1 MVHWQQLILLVSTVD
16 TLNRPITFSPHSTS
30 PAPLHGMS
38 LHLFSAAFSSSE
50 SESDDDVP
58 VKPVQHRFMQPH
70 SDSEDEK
77 RVVRSAKDK
86 RQEEIRNVLRNFE
99 ELVKLYEKALKL
111 NEIEKN
117 ANFYIRCLTQLEDF
131 INESWEQKKSL
142 SKVAAKS
149 LTIMRQRVKKENP
162 ELYEEEE
169 EELAEEAEEAE
180 LESSDKDDDDEE
192 EVSTKPAP
200 VAAAPTKKAAKDSD
214 ESSDDF
220 PSEDESSEW
229 SSDEDD
235 DIANFDDPA
244 SYFLKQDHRRGTKD
258 DVKAKKASK
267 QQKQPK
273 QSRTV
278 REEGDEEEE
287 EGEWR
292 TVDASGRA
300 EPAVQAFEKG
310 IEITAEVVLKK
321 LLEILS
327 NRGKRTSSINEQ
339 VSLLQQICE
348 KLEELQLG
356 VGLHVKAILSTITV
370 LFDYESKHPAFMPVN
385 KFQRV
390 VDEFNTLF
398 GILKENRKDVT
409 ISDTYTEETE
419 SLLVKPYRV
428 QGNLLAAV
436 GRLDDEHY
444 KILQNANGH
453 DKEYDERLRDE
464 PRVCDLLDKLIE
476 YLEYTAAPPDALC
489 VAYMRRVEHLYYKYD
504 YEWAR
509 RVEAEGA
516 EAVGPNAAYPVIERL
531 CQYIYK
537 NDKTDRLRA
546 RAILC
551 HIYFLALFDHW
562 YKARDLML
570 MSNLQA
576 SIDHADQS
584 TMILYNRAMVQM
596 GLCAFRQGHIRD
608 AHSTLSDIT
617 GSGRIR
623 ELLAQTLHLQPR
635 YERTPE
641 EEKREKALQ
650 VPYHMHINTELVE
663 CIYLIS
669 AMIQEMPALAA
680 SQDNENRTRPFSK
693 AFMSALKMHE
703 RATLTGP
710 PESPRDHVIAASK
723 AMRTGNWKACLNYI
737 FNPKLDAKIWIL
749 FSNVGKIRE
758 ILEARIKEECLRCYL
773 FTFSSVH
780 ESISLA
786 RLAEHFELPKSQVYS
801 IISKMIINQE
811 LAGSLEVPADF
822 LTMHKGERS
831 RLQSL
836 ALQLADK
843 INSIVDMNEKLVEN
857 RGGLIAGG
865 KGLQSMQGPRRQR
878 LVQAPKFI

>member
-1 MVHWQQLILLVSTVD
+1 
-16 TLNRPITFSPHSTS
+16 
-30 PAPLHGMS
+30 MS

-50 SESDDDVP
+50 SESDEDVP
-58 VKPVQHRFMQPH
+58 VKPVQHRFIQPQ

-86 RQEEIRNVLRNFE
+86 RQEEMRNVLRSLNNHKKIKDMSNVMADFE

-111 NEIEKN
+111 NEVEKN
-117 ANFYIRCLTQLEDF
+117 AKFYIRCLTQLEDF

-142 SKVAAKS
+142 SKAAAKS
-149 LTIMRQRVKKENP
+149 LTIMRQRVKKYNKDFEEN
-162 ELYEEEE
+162 
-169 EELAEEAEEAE
+169 EAEP
-180 LESSDKDDDDEE
+180 ESSDDDDDE
-192 EVSTKPAP
+192 VASTKPAP
-200 VAAAPTKKAAKDSD
+200 ATTAAPKKPAKDSD
-214 ESSDDF
+214 ESTDDF
-220 PSEDESSEW
+220 PSDDESSDW

-244 SYFLKQDHRRGTKD
+244 SYFLKQDHRPGAKPNKCQPSSFEVASRVTVVCVCVTKRLMVD
-258 DVKAKKASK
+258 GSPRRAI
-267 QQKQPK
+267 
-273 QSRTV
+273 
-278 REEGDEEEE
+278 REEGEEDE

-310 IEITAEVVLKK
+310 VEITAEVVLKK
-321 LLEILS
+321 LFEILS
-327 NRGKRTSSINEQ
+327 NRGKRTSSIHEQ

-348 KLEELQLG
+348 KLVILKCSDGVYFICLTEELQLG

-370 LFDYESKHPAFMPVN
+370 LFDYESKSPAFMPVN

-390 VDEFNTLF
+390 VTEFNTLF
-398 GILKENRKDVT
+398 EILKENRKDVT

-436 GRLDDEHY
+436 GRLDDEYY

-464 PRVCDLLDKLIE
+464 PRICDLLDKLIE
-476 YLEYTAAPPDALC
+476 YLEYIEAPPDALC
-489 VAYMRRVEHLYYKYD
+489 IAYMRRVEHLYYKYD

-516 EAVGPNAAYPVIERL
+516 EAVGPCAAYPVIERL

-608 AHSTLSDIT
+608 AHTTLSDIT

-623 ELLAQTLHLQPR
+623 ELLAQSLHLQPR

-641 EEKREKALQ
+641 DEKREKALQ

-669 AMIQEMPALAA
+669 AMIQEMPALTGQFASGLCLIYFNYTPPPLSA
-680 SQDNENRTRPFSK
+680 SQDNENRSRPFSK
-693 AFMSALKMHE
+693 AFMTALKMHE
-703 RATLTGP
+703 RAILTGP

-723 AMRTGNWKACLNYI
+723 AMRTGNWKVCLNFI
-737 FNPKLDAKIWIL
+737 FNPKMDAKVSGEGWRR
-749 FSNVGKIRE
+749 SV
-758 ILEARIKEECLRCYL
+758 
-773 FTFSSVH
+773 SVH

-843 INSIVDMNEKLVEN
+843 INSIVDMNDKLVEN

-865 KGLQSMQGPRRQR
+865 KGMLIFMLCFCFSLACFPGTSSF
-878 LVQAPKFI
+878 L